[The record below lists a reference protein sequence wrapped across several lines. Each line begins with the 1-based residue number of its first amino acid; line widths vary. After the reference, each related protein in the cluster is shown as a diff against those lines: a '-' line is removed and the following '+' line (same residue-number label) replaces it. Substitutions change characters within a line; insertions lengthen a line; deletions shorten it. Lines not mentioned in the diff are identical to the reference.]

1 MVLTEDFMPPAR
13 SNIPARAQADLD
25 DFLHHLRF
33 ERNLSAATVIAY
45 ESDVVQF
52 LAFTYGHLKR
62 SLKRVARA
70 DVVSFLERRMRDG
83 CAERT
88 RARQLSAI
96 RRFYLYLLGEEKVS
110 SNPTELMEPLR
121 LPFKYPT
128 VLSEE
133 EIVRL
138 LEVPN
143 LESPEGV
150 RDRALLEFMYATGV
164 RVSEACGLTLE
175 AMHLGDR
182 LVLVRG
188 KGDKERL
195 IPLASTAAEW
205 LEAYLEGPRARL
217 LKSAS
222 RLYPDARSVVF
233 VSRRGKGLTRQAVW
247 KLIRKYALAAGLS
260 EDVHP
265 HVLRHCFATHLLV
278 RGADLRVV
286 QALLGHADIS
296 TTEIYTHLSRED
308 LRRSYGKYHP
318 RA

>member
-1 MVLTEDFMPPAR
+1 MPPAR
-13 SNIPARAQADLD
+13 SRFPARAHEDLD
-25 DFLHHLRF
+25 DFLYHLRF
-33 ERNLSAATVIAY
+33 ERNLSAATVVAY
-45 ESDVVQF
+45 ESDLVQF
-52 LAFTYGHLKR
+52 LAFTYGDLKR
-62 SLKRVARA
+62 SLRRVVRA
-70 DVVSFLERRMRDG
+70 DVVSFLEMRLREG
-83 CAERT
+83 SAERT

-96 RRFYLYLLGEEKVS
+96 RRFYLYLLAEDKVK
-110 SNPTELMEPLR
+110 SNPTDLMEPLK

-138 LEVPN
+138 LEAPD
-143 LESPEGV
+143 LTRPEGV

-175 AMHLGDR
+175 TMHLGER
-182 LVLVRG
+182 VVMVRG

-195 IPLASTAAEW
+195 VPLASTAAQW

-247 KLIRKYALAAGLS
+247 KLTRKYALVAGLA

-296 TTEIYTHLSRED
+296 TTEIYTHLSRSD
-308 LRRSYGKYHP
+308 LRRSYQRHHP